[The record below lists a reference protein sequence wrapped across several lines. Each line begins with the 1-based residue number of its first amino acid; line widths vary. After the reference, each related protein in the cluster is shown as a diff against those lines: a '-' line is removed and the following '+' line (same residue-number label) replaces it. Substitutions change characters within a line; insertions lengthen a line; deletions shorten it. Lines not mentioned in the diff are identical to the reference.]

1 MHLRS
6 LKIYG
11 VSSIHLYYE
20 VLLISSHREHLES
33 CNLHSVHEKL
43 SIIHHPAMIPYVH
56 KFFKEVHS
64 SIVSMLYRMAT
75 VHVVVQLAGRA
86 NSPFRIMS
94 QVLWIVACTYSS

>member
-1 MHLRS
+1 MHLW
-6 LKIYG
+6 
-11 VSSIHLYYE
+11 SSKSYWISTVRLYNK

-64 SIVSMLYRMAT
+64 SIISMLYRMAT
-75 VHVVVQLAGRA
+75 VLVV
-86 NSPFRIMS
+86 
-94 QVLWIVACTYSS
+94 YSATCW

>member
-1 MHLRS
+1 MMYLWY

-11 VSSIHLYYE
+11 ISSIHLYYE
-20 VLLISSHREHLES
+20 VLLISSHRERSES

-56 KFFKEVHS
+56 KFFKEVHRS
-64 SIVSMLYRMAT
+64 VTSMLYQCQL
-75 VHVVVQLAGRA
+75 HSWYVVQLAGRA

-94 QVLWIVACTYSS
+94 CG